1 MKDLI
6 RTTVVVAIVAV
17 VCLALALALALA
29 VGTGPGIGTLGG
41 VPLALLAVAVAVA
54 ENGVAWI
61 IASARRTERFYDLV
75 GAGTF
80 LSLVGLGVAARV
92 VDGVTGVVAFL
103 PLVLVAVWA
112 ARLGSFLFARVH
124 SAGSDG
130 RFDELKLH
138 PVRFAVPW
146 ALQALWVVVTIMP
159 ALVLSSSSSASSSL
173 SPFFVVGIG
182 LWLVGFAIEV
192 VADRQKDR
200 FRLAGRQG
208 GFIDSGLWRWSR
220 HPNYFGEILL
230 WTGLF
235 IAGVD
240 VYQGAQWAVVSSP
253 LLVTLLLTAISGI
266 PMLEARADARFATDA
281 NYQAYKARTP
291 VLVPRPPRTP

>member
-1 MKDLI
+1 MKAVI
-6 RTTVVVAIVAV
+6 RAVVVV
-17 VCLALALALALA
+17 VVVLTVCVALAVA
-29 VGTGPGIGTLGG
+29 VGTGPGIGTVWGM
-41 VPLALLAVAVAVA
+41 PLALVAVAIAVV
-54 ENGVAWI
+54 ENGVAWA

-75 GAGTF
+75 GSATF
-80 LSLVGLGVAARV
+80 LSLVGLGASARV
-92 VDGVTGVVAFL
+92 SEGRVDVVAML
-103 PLVLVAVWA
+103 PLALVAVWA

-146 ALQALWVVVTIMP
+146 ALQALWVVVTVMP
-159 ALVLSSSSSASSSL
+159 ALVLSSSSSSSSS
-173 SPFFVVGIG
+173 SPSPMFVVGIAV
-182 LWLVGFAIEV
+182 WVVGFAIEV
-192 VADRQKDR
+192 VADRQKER

-208 GFIDSGLWRWSR
+208 GFIDTGLWRWSR

-235 IAGVD
+235 VAGVD

-253 LLVTLLLTAISGI
+253 LLVTLLLTSISGV
-266 PMLEARADARFATDA
+266 PMLEARADARFGADA
-281 NYQAYKARTP
+281 AYQAYKARTP
-291 VLVPRPPRTP
+291 VLVPRPPRR

>member
-1 MKDLI
+1 ML
-6 RTTVVVAIVAV
+6 IVAAV
-17 VCLALALALALA
+17 SVGLAFA
-29 VGTGPGIGTLGG
+29 VGTGPGIGTLWG
-41 VPLALLAVAVAVA
+41 VPLAFLAVAVAVL

-61 IASARRTERFYDLV
+61 IASVRRTERFYDLV
-75 GAGTF
+75 GSGTF
-80 LSLVGLGVAARV
+80 LSLVGLGIAARV
-92 VDGVTGVVAFL
+92 VDGHTDVVALL

-146 ALQALWVVVTIMP
+146 ALQALWVVVTVMP
-159 ALVLSSSSSASSSL
+159 ALVLSSSSASSSASSL
-173 SPFFVVGIG
+173 SPFFVVGIV
-182 LWLVGFAIEV
+182 LWVVGFAIEV

-266 PMLEARADARFATDA
+266 PMLEARADARFANDA